1 MIRFKSLR
9 FKNAVTFGD
18 VKPIPLEKLGRVFV
32 SGDNQDTGGSNG
44 AGKSTIFE
52 VLQHILFSTTSKGFA
67 RNKFAD
73 SGYRAQ
79 LDLEVDGHD
88 YKILQYRGSKK
99 EERRD
104 GYRIWKDDVEVT
116 PKGTRHIQD
125 CINYIKEAIGI
136 SEAEFQGYIYL
147 AQEGSGHVL
156 ISGKGSDKRNYL
168 SDLFTLDRYDS
179 VKEGVEEELA
189 QINADIGTLSE
200 KAAVRD
206 ELSEQ
211 LSGITMTEDDFKE
224 YFSSLR
230 ATKAFVEQKYETWEE
245 AMRKADKSNARIQE
259 REQTEIQLNSIFPD
273 WKGLDVSQ
281 TTAERQTKL
290 RSLVNRIDKLE
301 GLKDLTE
308 EKSDLESKY
317 IEDLN
322 SNEGE
327 ATAALGAARS
337 QISVIQNNVSLI
349 KRRIVLEE
357 KLPDVEGLSED
368 IPQRLKTAETALGV
382 MSFQLG
388 EAEGSLKRLTDLT
401 GTECPTCGQSLDTEA
416 LEKQREK
423 SESIKATVGKAIS
436 TARTEVK
443 ALEVLDK
450 KLGEHVKLQAQIGE
464 LPVES
469 LEAANLAISNLA
481 TEISRLEQVV
491 EQARENAR
499 TAKRLGEL
507 AVELTKFPSSFDPAT
522 LEDYKEK
529 ASKLNR
535 QIEKLNTLRALKI
548 QLESMPEIEI
558 MDSDE
563 YAKVTDLKTHY
574 EAAKREL
581 AVQISEAK
589 HKKASFT
596 SLMARVKEL
605 EKDLSGWESTQ
616 HRKNLFEAMKTAYG
630 PKGLKIHQ
638 LKKIC
643 NAICRTLPK
652 YTSVMF
658 QEPRIEFFV
667 DNDPEI
673 AEIEFYVRRFLPGGS
688 TEEYPVG
695 KLSGGERKR
704 LAVAFIFSLADLVAP
719 RKKSNLIILDEVG
732 DGLDQVGEYAFA
744 SQLMP
749 QLRQETVIIT
759 SHRPGIEAAQFDGH
773 WTVRKKNNKS
783 TLRIG

>member
-52 VLQHILFSTTSKGFA
+52 VLQHLLFSTTSKGFS
-67 RNKFAD
+67 RNKFAG

-104 GYRIWKDDVEVT
+104 GYKIWKDDVEVT

-125 CINYIKEAIGI
+125 CINYIKEVIGI

-168 SDLFTLDRYDS
+168 SDLFTLDRYDA
-179 VKEGVEEELA
+179 VKDGVEEELA

-206 ELSEQ
+206 ELMAQ
-211 LSGITMTEDDFKE
+211 LSGVTMTEEDFKE
-224 YFSSLR
+224 YFASLR
-230 ATKAFVEQKYETWEE
+230 ATKAFIEQKYETWEGALLRVSE
-245 AMRKADKSNARIQE
+245 AKARIQE
-259 REQTEIQLNSIFPD
+259 REQTETQLNSIFPN
-273 WKGLDVSQ
+273 WKELDVGQ
-281 TTAERQTKL
+281 TATEKQAKL
-290 RSLVNRIDKLE
+290 RSLVNKIDKLE
-301 GLKDLTE
+301 ALKDLTE
-308 EKSDLESKY
+308 EKAELESKY
-317 IEDLN
+317 IEDLG
-322 SNEGE
+322 SNEEE

-337 QISVIQNNVSLI
+337 QISIIQNNVSLI

-368 IPQRLKTAETALGV
+368 IPQRLKEAETALGV
-382 MSFQLG
+382 MSFQLK
-388 EAEGSLKRLTDLT
+388 EAEGNLKRLIDLT
-401 GTECPTCGQSLDTEA
+401 GTECPTCGQTLDTEA
-416 LEKQREK
+416 IEIQREK
-423 SESIKATVGKAIS
+423 SEVIKATVSQSIS
-436 TARTEVK
+436 STRTEVK
-443 ALEVLDK
+443 ALEVLNK
-450 KLGEHVKLQAQIGE
+450 KLGEHVKLRAQIGE
-464 LPVES
+464 LPAES
-469 LEAANLAISNLA
+469 LKGANLEISTLA
-481 TEISRLEQVV
+481 TEISRLEEVV

-499 TAKRLGEL
+499 TARRLSEL
-507 AVELTKFPSSFDPAT
+507 AEELTKFSVSFDPAT
-522 LEDYKEK
+522 LEDLREK
-529 ASKLNR
+529 AVKLDR
-535 QIEKLNTLRALKI
+535 QIEKLGTLRALKT
-548 QLESMPEIEI
+548 QLESLPEIEVV
-558 MDSDE
+558 DSDE
-563 YAKVTDLKTHY
+563 YTKITDLKGHY

-589 HKKASFT
+589 HKKESFVELT
-596 SLMARVKEL
+596 ARVGEL
-605 EKDLSGWESTQ
+605 EKDLAGWESIQ
-616 HRKNLFEAMKTAYG
+616 HRKTMFEAMKAAYG
-630 PKGLKIHQ
+630 TKGLKINQ

-667 DNDPEI
+667 DNDPEVS
-673 AEIEFYVRRFLPGGS
+673 EIEFYVRRFLQGS

-704 LAVAFIFSLADLVAP
+704 LAVAFIFALADLVAP

-732 DGLDQVGEYAFA
+732 DGLDSVGEYAFA

-759 SHRPGIEAAQFDGH
+759 SHRPGIEAAQFDRH
-773 WTVRKKNNKS
+773 WAVRKKDNRS
-783 TLRIG
+783 TLRIE